1 MRCFVGLRGK
11 RENEVI
17 KMKPIIVSASL
28 AFVLSFFT
36 ALVAKTGVPFSLLKA
51 FVFAVIFGGLAA
63 GIQFVY
69 GKFLLEGAASVS
81 EAETQPRTLG
91 SKVDLV
97 VSEEDLPG
105 DGDALTFSF
114 DNERHVLTSEDVG
127 YAAQNDAVEKRAPVS
142 ESAASVEGSL
152 VSQESVAADGTK
164 PSAKPLEADEKK
176 VPPLAVKPSP
186 DTAAIESVSAD
197 AKVSAVAQ
205 GSFDALPELDNL
217 PDFGM
222 GASAS
227 GENGEDGDD
236 GVIEDSDFAEEG
248 GIASA
253 RQTEFSDGT
262 VADTKDASLMAQA
275 IRTVLAHEE

>member
-1 MRCFVGLRGK
+1 M
-11 RENEVI
+11 I
-17 KMKPIIVSASL
+17 KIKPVIVSASL

-36 ALVAKTGVPFSLLKA
+36 ALIAKTGIPFSLLKA
-51 FVFAVIFGGLAA
+51 VAFAVVFGGLAA

-81 EAETQPRTLG
+81 EAEAQPRTLG

-114 DNERHVLTSEDVG
+114 DDERHVLTSEDVG
-127 YAAQNDAVEKRAPVS
+127 YAPRNDAVEKRAPVS

-152 VSQESVAADGTK
+152 VSQESVAANGTK
-164 PSAKPLEADEKK
+164 PSMKPLEADEKK
-176 VPPLAVKPSP
+176 VPPIAAQPSP
-186 DTAAIESVSAD
+186 KPASAEPLD
-197 AKVSAVAQ
+197 AGIKPPAVAQ

-227 GENGEDGDD
+227 GENGEDGDE

>member
-1 MRCFVGLRGK
+1 M
-11 RENEVI
+11 I
-17 KMKPIIVSASL
+17 KIKPVIVSASL

-36 ALVAKTGVPFSLLKA
+36 ALIAKTGIPFSLLKA
-51 FVFAVIFGGLAA
+51 FIFAVVFGGLAA

-69 GKFLLEGAASVS
+69 GTFLLEVAASVS
-81 EAETQPRTLG
+81 EAETPPRPLG

-97 VSEEDLPG
+97 VSEEDLPS
-105 DGDALTFSF
+105 DGDALTFSL

-127 YAAQNDAVEKRAPVS
+127 FSAENNAVEKRVPVS
-142 ESAASVEGSL
+142 EPKV
-152 VSQESVAADGTK
+152 SVADSRAPSENVVAHKEK
-164 PSAKPLEADEKK
+164 PSETDEKK
-176 VPPLAVKPSP
+176 TPPLEVKPPPKPVESEAL
-186 DTAAIESVSAD
+186 DAGAKASAA
-197 AKVSAVAQ
+197 AQ
-205 GSFDALPELDNL
+205 SSFDALPELDNL
-217 PDFGM
+217 PDFGA

-227 GENGEDGDD
+227 GENGGGGDD

-248 GIASA
+248 GAAPA